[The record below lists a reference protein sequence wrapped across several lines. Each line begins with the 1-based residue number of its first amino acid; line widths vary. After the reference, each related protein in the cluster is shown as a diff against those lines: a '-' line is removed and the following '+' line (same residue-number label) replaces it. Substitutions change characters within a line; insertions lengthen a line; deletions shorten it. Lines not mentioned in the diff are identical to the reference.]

1 MRLPFLERR
10 EQYWSGMALFGLLLL
25 LSAMSGIDLLGRHT
39 WNQHP
44 HWPWS
49 FDEYGADDAALLCIG
64 ALLLVGGGGTW
75 LRAKR
80 ALQQFEQQ
88 TSHGSLE
95 LSRLPRSMCQLLL
108 TVASADGR
116 VDDVERVRIEEVLV
130 AGAGQRLLHSDV
142 KGWLATLEPAADAA
156 ALARE
161 VGRRMDENRR
171 RELFG
176 WCQQVALADGGIDED
191 ERYVLADIARGLQ
204 LPAAAV
210 RR

>member
-80 ALQQFEQQ
+80 ALQRFEQQ

-95 LSRLPRSMCQLLL
+95 LSRLPRSMCQL
-108 TVASADGR
+108 
-116 VDDVERVRIEEVLV
+116 
-130 AGAGQRLLHSDV
+130 LLHSDV

-176 WCQQVALADGGIDED
+176 WCQQVALA
-191 ERYVLADIARGLQ
+191 
-204 LPAAAV
+204 
-210 RR
+210 